1 MPRQGDSLNAERFNH
16 AYFTS
21 KTDAEWVISKMAQLY
36 DLSGKT
42 VLEPC
47 VGAGIFVE
55 SSKGSGLKWKT
66 NELFP
71 EHGRGFEPDFQED
84 FLTADLTKFG
94 TFDFVISNPPFGRGS
109 VLAKNFILRSFEL
122 TDVVAMVLPKGLR
135 KPSWLD
141 KRVPRDIKIVID
153 EDLPDSNFLLP
164 DGSHK
169 NVGCFFL
176 VLERQEGYD
185 RGEILPPNPR
195 GYRFEVGEHSWPD
208 WATHA
213 TCMWGASSGR
223 IVTKKDRERCWL
235 QTGFFKFTPK
245 QRKSIPD
252 DLIVKDVLRKMTSV
266 RGISRQEIFALLN
279 PILGDS

>member
-42 VLEPC
+42 ALEPC

-109 VLAKNFILRSFEL
+109 ILAKNFIIRSFQL
-122 TDVVAMVLPKGLR
+122 TDVVAMVLPKGMR

-153 EDLPDSNFLLP
+153 EDLPNSNFLLP

-176 VLERQEGYD
+176 VLERQVGYD
-185 RGEILPPNPR
+185 RGTILPSAPD
-195 GYRFEVGEHSWPD
+195 GYRFEHGSYEWPD
-208 WATHA
+208 WATYA
-213 TCMWGASSGR
+213 TCTWGTATGR
-223 IVTKKDRERCWL
+223 IVTPETRPRCWL
-235 QTGFFKFTPK
+235 QTAFYDFTPE
-245 QRKSIPD
+245 QRKLVPD
-252 DLIVKDVLRKMTSV
+252 RLIEDDAIRKMTSV
-266 RGISRQEIFALLN
+266 AGISRQEIFALLN